1 MNLTFTVAVNEDA
14 DYIKDEIIQAAAN
27 QILNEVMRNQDHYG
41 RSFRDNLTGTVIE
54 MINTIL
60 DKDTKEYITEK
71 AKDEIINRYVKTKN
85 YKELKKEF
93 EIMSDK
99 EIGNGLEEIISDIV
113 KKEIKKFFSSK

>member
-1 MNLTFTVAVNEDA
+1 MNLTFTVTVNEDT
-14 DYIKDEIIQAAAN
+14 DYIKDKIIQAAAN

-41 RSFRDNLTGTVIE
+41 RSFRDNLTDTVIK
-54 MINTIL
+54 MINTTL
-60 DKDTKEYITEK
+60 DKDTKEYISEK
-71 AKDEIINRYVKTKN
+71 AKDEIINRYVRTKN

-93 EIMSDK
+93 EIISDK

>member
-1 MNLTFTVAVNEDA
+1 MNLTFTVTVNEDT

-41 RSFRDNLTGTVIE
+41 RSFRDNLTDTVIK
-54 MINTIL
+54 MINTTL
-60 DKDTKEYITEK
+60 DKDTKEYISEK
-71 AKDEIINRYVKTKN
+71 AKDEIINKYVRTKN

-93 EIMSDK
+93 EIISDK

>member
-1 MNLTFTVAVNEDA
+1 MNLTFTVTVNEDT

-41 RSFRDNLTGTVIE
+41 RSFRDNLTDTVIE
-54 MINTIL
+54 MINTTL
-60 DKDTKEYITEK
+60 DKDTKEYISEK
-71 AKDEIINRYVKTKN
+71 AKDEIINRYVRTKN

-113 KKEIKKFFSSK
+113 KKEIKKLFSSK

>member
-60 DKDTKEYITEK
+60 DKDTKEYISEK
-71 AKDEIINRYVKTKN
+71 TKDEIINRYVKTKN

>member
-1 MNLTFTVAVNEDA
+1 MNLTFTVTVNEDT

-27 QILNEVMRNQDHYG
+27 QILNEVMRNQDNYG
-41 RSFRDNLTGTVIE
+41 RSFRDNLTDTVIE
-54 MINTIL
+54 MINTTL
-60 DKDTKEYITEK
+60 DKDTKEYISEK
-71 AKDEIINRYVKTKN
+71 AKDEIINRYVRTKN

>member
-1 MNLTFTVAVNEDA
+1 MNLTFTVTVNEDA

-54 MINTIL
+54 MINTTL

-71 AKDEIINRYVKTKN
+71 AKDEIINRYVRTKN

-93 EIMSDK
+93 EIMSNK
-99 EIGNGLEEIISDIV
+99 EISNGLEEIISDIV

>member
-60 DKDTKEYITEK
+60 DKDTKEYISEK

>member
-1 MNLTFTVAVNEDA
+1 MNLTFTVTVNEDV

-54 MINTIL
+54 MINTTL

-71 AKDEIINRYVKTKN
+71 AKDEIINRYVRTKN

-99 EIGNGLEEIISDIV
+99 EISNGLEEIISDIV

>member
-1 MNLTFTVAVNEDA
+1 MNLTFTVTVNEDT
-14 DYIKDEIIQAAAN
+14 DYIKDEIIQATAN

-41 RSFRDNLTGTVIE
+41 RSFRDNLTDTVIK
-54 MINTIL
+54 MINTTL
-60 DKDTKEYITEK
+60 DKDTKEYISEK
-71 AKDEIINRYVKTKN
+71 AKDEIINRYVRTKN

-93 EIMSDK
+93 EIISDK

>member
-1 MNLTFTVAVNEDA
+1 MNLTFTVTVNEDT

-41 RSFRDNLTGTVIE
+41 RSFRDNLTDTVIK
-54 MINTIL
+54 MINTTL
-60 DKDTKEYITEK
+60 DKDTKEYISEK
-71 AKDEIINRYVKTKN
+71 AKDEIINRYVRTKN
-85 YKELKKEF
+85 YKELKKKF
-93 EIMSDK
+93 EIISDK

>member
-1 MNLTFTVAVNEDA
+1 MNLTFTVTVNEDT
-14 DYIKDEIIQAAAN
+14 DYIKDEIIQAAAI

-41 RSFRDNLTGTVIE
+41 RSFRDNLTDTVIE
-54 MINTIL
+54 MINTTL
-60 DKDTKEYITEK
+60 DKDTKEYISEK
-71 AKDEIINRYVKTKN
+71 AKDEIINRYVRTKN

>member
-1 MNLTFTVAVNEDA
+1 MNLTFTVTVNEDA

-54 MINTIL
+54 MTNTTL

-71 AKDEIINRYVKTKN
+71 AKDEIINRYVRTKN

-99 EIGNGLEEIISDIV
+99 EISNGLEEIISDIV

>member
-1 MNLTFTVAVNEDA
+1 MNLTFTVTVNEDA
-14 DYIKDEIIQAAAN
+14 DYIKDEIIQATAN

-54 MINTIL
+54 MINTTL

-71 AKDEIINRYVKTKN
+71 AKDEIINRYVRTKN

-99 EIGNGLEEIISDIV
+99 EISNGLEEIISDIV

>member
-1 MNLTFTVAVNEDA
+1 MNLTFTVTVNEDA

-27 QILNEVMRNQDHYG
+27 QILNEVTRNQDHYG

-54 MINTIL
+54 MINTTL
-60 DKDTKEYITEK
+60 DKDTKEYITEQ
-71 AKDEIINRYVKTKN
+71 AKDEIINRYVRTKN

-99 EIGNGLEEIISDIV
+99 EISDGLEEIISDIV

>member
-1 MNLTFTVAVNEDA
+1 MNLTFTVTVNEDT
-14 DYIKDEIIQAAAN
+14 DYIKDEIIQAAAD

-54 MINTIL
+54 MINTTL
-60 DKDTKEYITEK
+60 DKDAKEYITEK
-71 AKDEIINRYVKTKN
+71 AKDEIINRYVRTKN

-99 EIGNGLEEIISDIV
+99 EISNGLEEIISDIV

>member
-41 RSFRDNLTGTVIE
+41 RSFRENLTGTVIE

-60 DKDTKEYITEK
+60 DKDTKEYISEK

>member
-1 MNLTFTVAVNEDA
+1 MNLTFTVTVNEDT

-27 QILNEVMRNQDHYG
+27 QILNEVMRNQDNYG
-41 RSFRDNLTGTVIE
+41 RSFRDNLTDTVIK
-54 MINTIL
+54 MINTTL
-60 DKDTKEYITEK
+60 DKDTKEYISEK
-71 AKDEIINRYVKTKN
+71 AKDEIINRYVRTKN

-93 EIMSDK
+93 EIISDK

>member
-1 MNLTFTVAVNEDA
+1 MNLTFTVTVNEDT

-41 RSFRDNLTGTVIE
+41 RSFRDNLTDTVIE
-54 MINTIL
+54 MINITL
-60 DKDTKEYITEK
+60 DKDTKEYISEK
-71 AKDEIINRYVKTKN
+71 AKDEIINRYVRTKN
-85 YKELKKEF
+85 YKELKNEF

>member
-1 MNLTFTVAVNEDA
+1 MNLTFTVTVNEDT
-14 DYIKDEIIQAAAN
+14 DCIKDEIIQAAAN

-41 RSFRDNLTGTVIE
+41 RSFRDNLTDTVIE
-54 MINTIL
+54 MINTTL
-60 DKDTKEYITEK
+60 DKDTKEYISEK
-71 AKDEIINRYVKTKN
+71 AKDEIINRYVRTKN

>member
-54 MINTIL
+54 MTNTIL
-60 DKDTKEYITEK
+60 DKDTKEYISEK

>member
-1 MNLTFTVAVNEDA
+1 MNLTFTVTINEDA
-14 DYIKDEIIQAAAN
+14 DYIKEEIIQAAAN

-54 MINTIL
+54 MINTTL

-71 AKDEIINRYVKTKN
+71 AKDEIINRYVRTKN

-99 EIGNGLEEIISDIV
+99 EISNGLEEIISDIV

>member
-1 MNLTFTVAVNEDA
+1 MNLTFKVTVNEDA

-54 MINTIL
+54 MINTTL

-71 AKDEIINRYVKTKN
+71 AKDEIINRYVRTKN

-99 EIGNGLEEIISDIV
+99 EISNGLEEIISDIV

>member
-1 MNLTFTVAVNEDA
+1 MNLTFTVTVNEDT

-41 RSFRDNLTGTVIE
+41 RSFRDNLTDTVIK
-54 MINTIL
+54 MINTTL
-60 DKDTKEYITEK
+60 DKDTKEYISEK
-71 AKDEIINRYVKTKN
+71 AKDEIINRYVRTKN

-93 EIMSDK
+93 EIISDK

-113 KKEIKKFFSSK
+113 KKEIKKLFSSK

>member
-1 MNLTFTVAVNEDA
+1 MNLTFTVTVNEDT

-41 RSFRDNLTGTVIE
+41 RSFRDNLTDTVIK
-54 MINTIL
+54 MINTTL
-60 DKDTKEYITEK
+60 DKDTKEYISEK
-71 AKDEIINRYVKTKN
+71 AKDEIINRYVRTKN

-93 EIMSDK
+93 EIISDK

-113 KKEIKKFFSSK
+113 KKEIKKFFRSK

>member
-1 MNLTFTVAVNEDA
+1 MNLTFTVTVNEDA
-14 DYIKDEIIQAAAN
+14 DYIKEEIIQAAAN

-54 MINTIL
+54 MINTTL

-71 AKDEIINRYVKTKN
+71 AKDEIINRYVRTKN

-99 EIGNGLEEIISDIV
+99 EISNGLEEIISDIV

>member
-1 MNLTFTVAVNEDA
+1 MNLTFTVTVNEDT

-41 RSFRDNLTGTVIE
+41 RSFRDNLTDTVIK
-54 MINTIL
+54 MINTTL
-60 DKDTKEYITEK
+60 DKDTKEYISEK
-71 AKDEIINRYVKTKN
+71 AKDEIINRYVRTKN

-93 EIMSDK
+93 EIISDK
-99 EIGNGLEEIISDIV
+99 EIDNGLEEIISDIV

>member
-1 MNLTFTVAVNEDA
+1 MNLTFTVTVNEDT
-14 DYIKDEIIQAAAN
+14 DYIKDETIQAAAN

-41 RSFRDNLTGTVIE
+41 RSFRDNLTDTVIK
-54 MINTIL
+54 MINTTL
-60 DKDTKEYITEK
+60 DKDTKEYISEK
-71 AKDEIINRYVKTKN
+71 AKDEIINRYVRTKN

-93 EIMSDK
+93 EIISDK

>member
-1 MNLTFTVAVNEDA
+1 MNLTFTVTVNEDS

-54 MINTIL
+54 MINTTL

-71 AKDEIINRYVKTKN
+71 AKDEIINRYVRTKN

-99 EIGNGLEEIISDIV
+99 EISNGLEEIISDIV

>member
-1 MNLTFTVAVNEDA
+1 MNLTFTVTVNEDT

-27 QILNEVMRNQDHYG
+27 QILNEVMRNQDHNG
-41 RSFRDNLTGTVIE
+41 RSFRDNLTDTVIK
-54 MINTIL
+54 MINTTL
-60 DKDTKEYITEK
+60 DKDTKEYISEK
-71 AKDEIINRYVKTKN
+71 AKDEIINRYVRTKN

-93 EIMSDK
+93 EIISDK

>member
-1 MNLTFTVAVNEDA
+1 MNLTFTVTVNKDT

-41 RSFRDNLTGTVIE
+41 RSFRDNLTDTVIK
-54 MINTIL
+54 MINTTL
-60 DKDTKEYITEK
+60 DKDTKEYISEK
-71 AKDEIINRYVKTKN
+71 AKDEIINRYVRTKN

-93 EIMSDK
+93 EIISDK

>member
-1 MNLTFTVAVNEDA
+1 MDLTFTVTVNEDA

-41 RSFRDNLTGTVIE
+41 RSFRDNLTDTVIE
-54 MINTIL
+54 MINTTL

-71 AKDEIINRYVKTKN
+71 AKDEIINRYVRTKN

-99 EIGNGLEEIISDIV
+99 EISDGLEEIISDIV

>member
-1 MNLTFTVAVNEDA
+1 MNLTFTVTVNEDT

-41 RSFRDNLTGTVIE
+41 RSFRDNLTDTVIE
-54 MINTIL
+54 MINTTL
-60 DKDTKEYITEK
+60 DKDTKEYISEK
-71 AKDEIINRYVKTKN
+71 AKDEIINRYVRTKN

-99 EIGNGLEEIISDIV
+99 EIGNGLEEIISDTV

>member
-1 MNLTFTVAVNEDA
+1 MNLTFTVTVNEDA

-41 RSFRDNLTGTVIE
+41 RSFRDNLTDTVIE
-54 MINTIL
+54 MINTTL
-60 DKDTKEYITEK
+60 DKDTKEYISEK
-71 AKDEIINRYVKTKN
+71 AKDEIINRYVRTKN